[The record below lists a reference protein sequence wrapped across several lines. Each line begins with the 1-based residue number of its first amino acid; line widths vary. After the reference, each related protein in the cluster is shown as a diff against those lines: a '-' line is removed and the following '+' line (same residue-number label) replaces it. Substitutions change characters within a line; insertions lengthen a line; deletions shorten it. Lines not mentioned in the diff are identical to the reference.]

1 MRSLSQS
8 QSQQRCR
15 LNGDRKKDQ
24 VVSLLIGLIII
35 CVIAGIAYWIL
46 TQIPGIP
53 PIVPKLVWIVVALII
68 LIWLLQNFGSLG
80 AGHLGRL

>member
-1 MRSLSQS
+1 MI
-8 QSQQRCR
+8 
-15 LNGDRKKDQ
+15 
-24 VVSLLIGLIII
+24 SLLIGLIII

-53 PIVPKLVWIVVALII
+53 PIVPKLVWIAVAVII
-68 LIWLLQNFGSLG
+68 LIWLLQNLGSLG